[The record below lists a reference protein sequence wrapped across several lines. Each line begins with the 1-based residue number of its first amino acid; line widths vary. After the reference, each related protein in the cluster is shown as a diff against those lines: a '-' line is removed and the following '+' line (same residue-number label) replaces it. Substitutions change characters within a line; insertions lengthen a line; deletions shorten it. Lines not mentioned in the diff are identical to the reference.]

1 MRFSRVQYYT
11 VRKIIDERPLKPE
24 FIDFLQRMN
33 STEEDRIE
41 LSEINKYVEEI
52 GRWYG
57 ALPKH
62 FKKED
67 AAERLPPP
75 YHVFISSDAPDDFG
89 LRLYCIRLSRSI
101 VILLNGDRKTAL
113 KVQDCR
119 KCYRHFDFARRL
131 SRKIDQAIQ
140 EGVLEV
146 DNKRKEI
153 ILEDD
158 FLLTI

>member
-11 VRKIIDERPLKPE
+11 VRKIIDENSLKPE
-24 FIDFLQRMN
+24 FIDFLHRMGT
-33 STEEDRIE
+33 TEQDRND
-41 LSEINKYVEEI
+41 LSEINKYIEQI
-52 GRWYG
+52 GELYG
-57 ALPKH
+57 ALPQH

-75 YHVFISSDAPDDFG
+75 YHEFISTDVPDDFG
-89 LRLYCIRLSRSI
+89 LRLYCIRLSPAV

-113 KVQDCR
+113 KVQNCK

-140 EGVLEV
+140 DGMMEV
-146 DNKRKEI
+146 DNENREI
-153 ILEDD
+153 LLEGD
-158 FLLTI
+158 FVLTF